1 METQLEED
9 KEIIVVLRSRL
20 AEMEE
25 ELVPRSRYNSS
36 SSNVMY
42 DEMKEIEIGK
52 YSSDAVSKCSCNV
65 AVTIVRIV
73 FISQFLFYCLLLNHS
88 FPTNPN
94 RITNCFQLFSLFTTY
109 NYICSMRRYFDF
121 CTKLRFA
128 SKKKLKRN

>member
-52 YSSDAVSKCSCNV
+52 YSK
-65 AVTIVRIV
+65 
-73 FISQFLFYCLLLNHS
+73 
-88 FPTNPN
+88 
-94 RITNCFQLFSLFTTY
+94 
-109 NYICSMRRYFDF
+109 RR
-121 CTKLRFA
+121 CEQM
-128 SKKKLKRN
+128 

>member
-52 YSSDAVSKCSCNV
+52 
-65 AVTIVRIV
+65 
-73 FISQFLFYCLLLNHS
+73 
-88 FPTNPN
+88 
-94 RITNCFQLFSLFTTY
+94 
-109 NYICSMRRYFDF
+109 
-121 CTKLRFA
+121 
-128 SKKKLKRN
+128 

>member
-52 YSSDAVSKCSCNV
+52 YS
-65 AVTIVRIV
+65 
-73 FISQFLFYCLLLNHS
+73 
-88 FPTNPN
+88 
-94 RITNCFQLFSLFTTY
+94 
-109 NYICSMRRYFDF
+109 
-121 CTKLRFA
+121 
-128 SKKKLKRN
+128 KRHCEQM

>member
-52 YSSDAVSKCSCNV
+52 YSSETVSKCSW
-65 AVTIVRIV
+65 
-73 FISQFLFYCLLLNHS
+73 
-88 FPTNPN
+88 
-94 RITNCFQLFSLFTTY
+94 
-109 NYICSMRRYFDF
+109 
-121 CTKLRFA
+121 
-128 SKKKLKRN
+128 